1 MKHPASTICDGK
13 LVPISPGTEH
23 PAVLFR
29 VSLRGQL
36 WFFASGWRPLER
48 GQGLGSKHLVEHTGD
63 VQDLGRGSVDGPEA
77 QSLEITDAWYTPKVP
92 NHSKQHFTGVPVAIN
107 IGEPQPSLGFEA
119 KTIITPYDAKF
130 TG

>member
-1 MKHPASTICDGK
+1 MGNSYQLALGLSILLCFSECPCVASCGSLHLDGD
-13 LVPISPGTEH
+13 P
-23 PAVLFR
+23 
-29 VSLRGQL
+29 LREARAWAQNIWL
-36 WFFASGWRPLER
+36 S
-48 GQGLGSKHLVEHTGD
+48 TGD

-92 NHSKQHFTGVPVAIN
+92 NHSKQHFTGVPVAID
-107 IGEPQPSLGFEA
+107 IGEPQPSMGFEA